1 MPSDHYTTVDC
12 IGSCETGRGYCYARE
27 GVCFPCVLWDPDPIL
42 GEVLCSAPMRAPQGG
57 PLPGSPAWGPRCTN
71 PDRVQPLPG
80 AACASEQVWARARPQ
95 LQVISASGRLVST
108 LTPPIGL
115 SAGTLD
121 NPSLPREYA
130 SALCLDP
137 SASPPL
143 AHSLGFELLN
153 VIDFIEARSAQ
164 NCSLVQAAIEAAR
177 PATAPAAKE
186 AQCS

>member
-1 MPSDHYTTVDC
+1 
-12 IGSCETGRGYCYARE
+12 
-27 GVCFPCVLWDPDPIL
+27 
-42 GEVLCSAPMRAPQGG
+42 MRAPQGG